1 MYMYFTNLMVREDY
15 FLFWLFLDIAHVNM
29 SFKNTKVLTAS
40 IQTSFI
46 ISYCFKFS
54 FKRYHYQIM
63 ATKNVILIFLKKN
76 IYLFIIILFYLVV
89 DTWKLPKY

>member
-63 ATKNVILIFLKKN
+63 ATKNVILIFLKKIF
-76 IYLFIIILFYLVV
+76 IYLLLFYFI
-89 DTWKLPKY
+89 WW